1 MYREAA
7 TRRSGSSADEFT
19 APVYE
24 GFPQSSVNTLE

>member
-7 TRRSGSSADEFT
+7 TRSSADEFT